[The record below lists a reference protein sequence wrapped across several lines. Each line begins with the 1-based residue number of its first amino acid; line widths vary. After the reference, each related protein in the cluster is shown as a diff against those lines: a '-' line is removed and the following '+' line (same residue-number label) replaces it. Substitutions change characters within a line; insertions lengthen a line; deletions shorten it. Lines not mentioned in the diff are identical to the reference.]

1 VAGVVPGARMVV
13 VGADGTR
20 REVLLTGEG
29 PPGLAL
35 VQGLA
40 RFQFLARRA
49 GGRVWLEDVS
59 PALGELL
66 DLAGLRREL
75 AGQAGLSGQAAVIAR
90 AAAVSRGDRTLPG
103 GRPALGG
110 CPRPADPLTP
120 EAPLTPEDPVTPG
133 DPAPGDPSS
142 PETSPAG

>member
-1 VAGVVPGARMVV
+1 MAGVVPWARMVV

-66 DLAGLRREL
+66 DLAGLLGEMG
-75 AGQAGLSGQAAVIAR
+75 GQAE
-90 AAAVSRGDRTLPG
+90 
-103 GRPALGG
+103 GREEALGVQEEV
-110 CPRPADPLTP
+110 
-120 EAPLTPEDPVTPG
+120 EACDPV
-133 DPAPGDPSS
+133 S
-142 PETSPAG
+142 